1 MDHLHAIILAG
12 GAGTRLWPLSRRAR
26 PKQLLRLFG
35 GKSLLQ
41 HARLRLDGVV
51 PAANIWAVTSED
63 MAEQVREELPDLPP
77 EQVIG
82 EPAMR
87 DTANAIGLAAN
98 LLHSRDP
105 DAVMA
110 ILTADHLITPIDVF
124 QQKFRIATK
133 AAVDQPEALVTFAV
147 KPTEAH
153 CGYGYL
159 RLGEPVADGV
169 RTVDAFKEKPNKPTA
184 ETYLADGHHFWN
196 SGMFVWKASAILSE
210 LNRQLPENADSL
222 SSIATNWTTAGQHAE
237 IAKQYA
243 ALKRTSIDFGV
254 MEKAKHVL
262 AVELD
267 CDWIDV
273 GSWES
278 IASLT
283 TPDEAANRTVG
294 GNAVAFDAEG
304 NLIVNED
311 DDHVVVAIGVN
322 DLAIIRT
329 PDATLVCN
337 REHLNKLQAAVKDIH
352 QRFGD
357 RFQ

>member
-41 HARLRLDGVV
+41 HARLRLEGLI
-51 PAANIWAVTSED
+51 PAANIWAVTSD
-63 MAEQVREELPDLPP
+63 DIAEQVRAELPDLPP
-77 EQVIG
+77 QQVIG

-98 LLHSRDP
+98 LLHQRDP

-110 ILTADHLITPIDVF
+110 VVTADHLITPIEAF
-124 QQKFRIATK
+124 QQKLRIATK
-133 AAVDQPEALVTFAV
+133 AAVDHPEALVTFAV

-159 RLGEPVADGV
+159 KLGAPVDDGV
-169 RTVDAFKEKPNKPTA
+169 RTVDAFKEKPNQPTA
-184 ETYLADGHHFWN
+184 EAYLADGHYFWN
-196 SGMFVWKASAILSE
+196 SGIFVWKTSAILTE
-210 LNRQLPENADSL
+210 LERQLPENAEALASMAVDWQHS
-222 SSIATNWTTAGQHAE
+222 NRHAE
-237 IAKQYA
+237 IVKQYA
-243 ALKRTSIDFGV
+243 GLRRTSIDYGV
-254 MEKAKHVL
+254 MERAKRVL

-267 CDWIDV
+267 CEWIDV

-283 TPDEAANRTVG
+283 TPDEAKNRSIG
-294 GNAVAFDAEG
+294 LNAVAFDAEN

-322 DLAIIRT
+322 GLAIVRT
-329 PDATLVCN
+329 PDATLVCD
-337 REHLNKLQAAVKDIH
+337 REQLDKLQAAVKDIH

-357 RFQ
+357 RFE